1 MTGFFTSTTQ
11 NGHVLGRKIITWNSS
26 PVMQQDPTQKRPTI
40 LSVLWWANRYMMI
53 NERGKKT
60 TNYRKVSH
68 APSQKDSRF
77 TDEFP
82 IRRWAVMIFAS
93 HAATCMM
100 SLDDFKPGC
109 ALSISHTIFPF
120 GHINCAWFITHP
132 SKPNWLFTSPEN
144 DHVEGS

>member
-1 MTGFFTSTTQ
+1 
-11 NGHVLGRKIITWNSS
+11 
-26 PVMQQDPTQKRPTI
+26 
-40 LSVLWWANRYMMI
+40 
-53 NERGKKT
+53 
-60 TNYRKVSH
+60 
-68 APSQKDSRF
+68 
-77 TDEFP
+77 
-82 IRRWAVMIFAS
+82 MIFAS

-120 GHINCAWFITHP
+120 GHINCTWFITHP